1 MKTALRNLRAA
12 IHQVLDPL
20 IPIGSDC
27 VLIDFPHHANVG
39 DSAIWLGEIAYLQS
53 RRCNLKYTCD
63 SQNYNENALRAVLS
77 NSIILLHGGGNFGDL
92 YPNHQELKEKVIRNF
107 PNHRIIQLPQ
117 SIQFNEVSNL
127 DRAKE
132 VLSLHDDF
140 HFVTRDAVS
149 HRLAQGHFAC
159 PLYLCPDLALMLD
172 LKPLSSRRKLVN
184 VLVLS
189 RTDDEKAS
197 HIASIPSRAITCRVV
212 DWLDEATP
220 KYQWLY
226 DWSHRRLGWR
236 NSKVPPFL
244 LNKLAMLG
252 ANCMAKERLARG
264 LALLAQGDIVITDRL
279 HGIILSW
286 MGGTSVFYTDNNYM
300 KLSNFLSTWL
310 DETQNIMS
318 CANFEAAFHRAEA
331 SIRSRRSGVASDP
344 R

>member
-1 MKTALRNLRAA
+1 MKVALADLRAT

-20 IPIGSDC
+20 IPIDSDC

-53 RRCNLKYTCD
+53 RRCNLRYICD
-63 SQNYNENALRAVLS
+63 AQNYNQEALRDVLGES
-77 NSIILLHGGGNFGDL
+77 LILLHGGGNFGDL
-92 YPNHQELKEKVIRNF
+92 YPNHQELKEKVIRSF

-117 SIQFNEVSNL
+117 SIHFDEASHLARVQS
-127 DRAKE
+127 
-132 VLSLHDDF
+132 VLAQHKDF

-149 HRLAQGHFAC
+149 HRLAQDHFEC
-159 PLYLCPDLALMLD
+159 HLYLCPDSALMLD
-172 LKPLSSRRKLVN
+172 LKPLASRRKAVN
-184 VLVLS
+184 VVVLS

-197 HIASIPSRAITCRVV
+197 HIASVLSNAISSHVV

-236 NSKVPPFL
+236 SSKVPSSL
-244 LNKLAMLG
+244 LNKLSLLA
-252 ANCMAKERLARG
+252 ANLMAGQRLARG
-264 LALLAQGDIVITDRL
+264 LTLLGQGDIVITDRL

-286 MGGTSVFYTDNNYM
+286 MGGTQVFYTDNSYK

-310 DETQNIMS
+310 SDTQNITHCLS
-318 CANFEAAFHRAEA
+318 FEEALNHAE
-331 SIRSRRSGVASDP
+331 IEVQSRRLDTSSGPV
-344 R
+344 